1 MNEVQEQKSNIGK
14 VIGCGCAAIVII
26 GICGAAASF
35 IGFSKLMK
43 SNTPYKDSI
52 AAAQNSLAAVAALGE
67 PIEPGFS
74 PKGNISLNN
83 GEGTV
88 DFQIGVSGPKGTG
101 KIFVKGNKESGSSSW
116 NYETWELKVD
126 GQEEAIPL
134 E

>member
-1 MNEVQEQKSNIGK
+1 MSEVQEQKSNIGK

-26 GICGAAASF
+26 GICGAAATF

-43 SNTPYKDSI
+43 SNTPYADSI
-52 AAAQNSLAAVAALGE
+52 AAAQNSPTAVAALGE
-67 PIEPGFS
+67 PIEPGFF
-74 PKGNISLNN
+74 PTGNISLNN

-101 KIFVKGNKESGSSSW
+101 KIFVKGNKESGSSSR

>member
-1 MNEVQEQKSNIGK
+1 MSEVQEQKSNIGK

-26 GICGAAASF
+26 GICGAAAAF
-35 IGFSKLMK
+35 IGFSKLLK
-43 SNTPYKDSI
+43 NNTPYTDSI
-52 AAAQNSLAAVAALGE
+52 AAAQNSPAAAVALGE
-67 PIEPGFS
+67 PIEPGFF
-74 PKGNISLNN
+74 PTGDISLNN

-101 KIFVKGNKESGSSSW
+101 KIFVKGNTESGSSSW